1 LPPTGNVDK
10 KVGRE
15 SGKSYMW
22 TRSITR
28 LRAQS
33 KGIILRWS
41 DTPSSPTLELPVE
54 IVNEDDYEP
63 IIRAPLKVG
72 EETPVT
78 LLSKD
83 YMVNGIVRFCRADKN
98 SFLITVSTAGTPEE
112 QLNASFFRD
121 PGALVIDD
129 FLTEEEEAKIL
140 QSLQDPPPSRR
151 EETSDSSLLRDSL
164 SSLRLLKMGL
174 LLLTGT
180 VKEPLCCSP
189 AI

>member
-1 LPPTGNVDK
+1 MCAG
-10 KVGRE
+10 
-15 SGKSYMW
+15 
-22 TRSITR
+22 SITR

-33 KGIILRWS
+33 SGIILRWS
-41 DTPSSPTLELPVE
+41 ETPSSPVLELPVE
-54 IVNEDDYEP
+54 IVNEDDSEP

-78 LLSKD
+78 LLSRD

-98 SFLITVSTAGTPEE
+98 SFLITVSTAGAPEE

-140 QSLQDPPPSRR
+140 QSLQDSPPSRR
-151 EETSDSSLLRDSL
+151 EDTSDSSLLRDSL
-164 SSLRLLKMGL
+164 SPLRLLRMGL

-180 VKEPLCCSP
+180 ANDLLYC
-189 AI
+189 AATI